1 MTTPTHPN
9 HVTDR
14 QGFPCTLLWNL
25 LPVSLLHLLPP
36 RGHCYTSD
44 LFQEPSTPLPF
55 STSCLPEVIAI
66 LQTCSK
72 EPSTPLPFSTSCLPE
87 VIAILQTCSKEPSTP
102 SLPFSLPTRDQSP
115 GPRSNSRKDV
125 SMAILFWVTF
135 QNLSQ
140 GTDSHKAKQCPSKMN

>member
-25 LPVSLLHLLPP
+25 LPI
-36 RGHCYTSD
+36 T
-44 LFQEPSTPLPF
+44 
-55 STSCLPEVIAI
+55 A
-66 LQTCSK
+66 
-72 EPSTPLPFSTSCLPE
+72 FSTSCLPE